1 MPDITKTRTDLIDRA
16 ATPVASLP
24 TTSLSRQELRAYD
37 PTWRDSI
44 ANWLM
49 TRGPGD
55 AGHRPGYQPSLARQN
70 FVSGLMGSTGF
81 GTTGIGLADLTPLG
95 IVFEVQEAL
104 QEGDYKRA
112 ALGLLPGAA
121 LAKAGMRSLQRSA
134 SASAPPPI
142 GQFAQYAE
150 HYPPLG
156 PPVLYRKGT
165 RTRISFSSQ
174 AEADDLVR
182 QGKAY
187 WGKSLP
193 PETKAFVRARRAI
206 QRDMEANGFQPY
218 FDPAKRADVN
228 SDHYPMDAG
237 PVVGMPAKMET
248 ARKHWERLISNGS
261 MQRLKAAFRRG
272 SQAPDGDGW
281 HALKQVE
288 DEYVK
293 LLGAKA
299 GRKAFRDELVGPIA
313 AMTAGNNPT
322 ANFVLAHFAEFLRK
336 SGSPLP
342 KNAYEWPYPIGGRY
356 AASNARMY
364 EKYLRDGRTI
374 GFSNPKRREFLASM
388 LGFRDRHVIDS
399 RISDVLE
406 PGRRTPRNYGI
417 ASRIMDEVAKEV
429 GARDRRHLGDAVWA
443 AEEHKTTRRAAD
455 SGSTPPGAGHN
466 SRKYFNFDRLA
477 ITVINAIIERTH
489 RLTGMPRDEIFLR
502 GFILKEIPLYGIGG
516 AAIAPIAVDSL
527 HPRSEVN

>member
-1 MPDITKTRTDLIDRA
+1 MPDITNTRTDLIERDT
-16 ATPVASLP
+16 TPLANLP
-24 TTSLSRQELRAYD
+24 PSAFSRQELRAYD

-49 TRGPGD
+49 TGGPGD
-55 AGHRPGYQPSLARQN
+55 TRHQPSLAQQN
-70 FVSGLMGSTGF
+70 FVSGLMGSTGL
-81 GTTGIGLADLTPLG
+81 GTTGLGLADLTPFG

-104 QEGDYKRA
+104 KEGDYKRA
-112 ALGLLPGAA
+112 ALGLVPGAA
-121 LAKAGMRSLQRSA
+121 LARAGTKFLRRGASTSA
-134 SASAPPPI
+134 HTLAPTPPPI

-150 HYPPLG
+150 HFPPVG

-165 RTRISFSSQ
+165 RKRLSFNSQ

-193 PETKAFVRARRAI
+193 PETKALVRARRAI
-206 QRDMEANGFQPY
+206 QRDMEANGFPQY

-228 SDHYPMDAG
+228 PEHYPMDAG
-237 PVVGMPAKMET
+237 PVVGMPAKAET
-248 ARKHWERLISNGS
+248 ARKHWERLLSNGS
-261 MQRLKAAFRRG
+261 MQRLTAAFRRG
-272 SQAPDGDGW
+272 SQTPDGDGW

-288 DEYVK
+288 DKYVE

-322 ANFVLAHFAEFLRK
+322 ANFLLAHFAEFLRK
-336 SGSPLP
+336 SGRTLP

-374 GFSNPKRREFLASM
+374 GISNPKRREFMASM
-388 LGFRDRHVIDS
+388 LGFRDRNVIDS
-399 RISDVLE
+399 RISHALE
-406 PGRRTPRNYGI
+406 PGRRTPRNYDI
-417 ASRIMDEVAKEV
+417 ASRMMDEVAERV
-429 GARDRRHLGDAVWA
+429 GARDRRHFGDGTWA
-443 AEEHKTTRRAAD
+443 GLDHEPSWT
-455 SGSTPPGAGHN
+455 SGRPGPGHN
-466 SRKYFNFDRLA
+466 SRKMFDFNRLA

-502 GFILKEIPLYGIGG
+502 GFILKEIPLYGAG
-516 AAIAPIAVDSL
+516 AAVIAPIAVDSL
-527 HPRSEVN
+527 QPRSEVN